1 MCSSAVTTSKRHQES
16 CIAERESR
24 QMATS
29 SLGGML
35 WRGTAANLFA
45 HPTYCYI
52 EFAEQTA
59 GLQL

>member
-1 MCSSAVTTSKRHQES
+1 MCSSAVTTFKTHQES

-35 WRGTAANLFA
+35 WQGTAADLFA

-59 GLQL
+59 AVDI